1 MEAEA
6 YPSKEEGKGSQG
18 QDQPL
23 GQVQSQMLGQKYS
36 CQQLWWWLLH
46 WVEKWLAKN
55 TMEVSLQVSSFD
67 FATPSCSGTQ
77 KAHLHWWTEE
87 LQPLLS
93 SGEVGQVERD
103 PLEATVGTCPEEKE
117 AGGPGGLQRQN
128 SSEKRAGGLTVPTP
142 RQRAWL
148 LGAVLHSGRPW
159 LPLLICLFLIFSPLP
174 AQNERFLS
182 PGQVPEDKEGPL

>member
-46 WVEKWLAKN
+46 WVEKRLAKH

-67 FATPSCSGTQ
+67 FATPSCFGTQ
-77 KAHLHWWTEE
+77 RAHLHWWMEE

-93 SGEVGQVERD
+93 LGEVGQVERD

-128 SSEKRAGGLTVPTP
+128 SEKRVG
-142 RQRAWL
+142 
-148 LGAVLHSGRPW
+148 
-159 LPLLICLFLIFSPLP
+159 
-174 AQNERFLS
+174 
-182 PGQVPEDKEGPL
+182 

>member
-67 FATPSCSGTQ
+67 FATPSCFGTK

-93 SGEVGQVERD
+93 LGEVGQVERD
-103 PLEATVGTCPEEKE
+103 PLVATVGTCPEEKE

-128 SSEKRAGGLTVPTP
+128 SSEKRAGGLTVPSQAERLATRSCPPLWPALVTTSHLSISHLLTP
-142 RQRAWL
+142 
-148 LGAVLHSGRPW
+148 S
-159 LPLLICLFLIFSPLP
+159 C
-174 AQNERFLS
+174 
-182 PGQVPEDKEGPL
+182 PE